1 MDGFGAGLKMRSK
14 MLRNRK
20 PSLQF
25 PPRLT
30 GHWPA
35 QPKLFCS
42 SDEFHLQLPQSNQLH
57 TLQWCIITVRG
68 WITPAFAALLT
79 CTRTRE
85 HFAYRSPDRLHNCS
99 CKPKCSKVIIKK
111 KTVQN
116 LILQHISTD
125 LDWLRACE
133 KCGSAAGR
141 VQVARLTWGS
151 RFLWLL
157 VGELHYY
164 VAYNISG
171 CTNLFCGY
179 QQNISTVFVPTEPAA
194 VKSGR
199 PAKKKLIHCQV
210 TS

>member
-111 KTVQN
+111 KHPEPDTAAHQYR
-116 LILQHISTD
+116 S
-125 LDWLRACE
+125 WLAPRLRE
-133 KCGSAAGR
+133 VWLSRRTSASCKAHMR
-141 VQVARLTWGS
+141 IT
-151 RFLWLL
+151 LL
-157 VGELHYY
+157 V
-164 VAYNISG
+164 VA
-171 CTNLFCGY
+171 CWWATLLRC
-179 QQNISTVFVPTEPAA
+179 
-194 VKSGR
+194 
-199 PAKKKLIHCQV
+199 L
-210 TS
+210 

>member
-111 KTVQN
+111 KTSRTWYCSTSVQILTGSAPARSVAQPQDECKLQGSHEDHASCGCLLVSYITTLPITSAVVQICSADTNRTFPQFLFQQN
-116 LILQHISTD
+116 LLLSN
-125 LDWLRACE
+125 LE
-133 KCGSAAGR
+133 GR
-141 VQVARLTWGS
+141 R
-151 RFLWLL
+151 
-157 VGELHYY
+157 
-164 VAYNISG
+164 
-171 CTNLFCGY
+171 
-179 QQNISTVFVPTEPAA
+179 
-194 VKSGR
+194 
-199 PAKKKLIHCQV
+199 KKN
-210 TS
+210 